1 MGTGLAC
8 AVVAVRFGPSPALP
22 AFCYLAAI
30 GVPLAMIDARCQ
42 VTHLGMPDF
51 RPSAGRSSGA
61 AGGP

>member
-1 MGTGLAC
+1 
-8 AVVAVRFGPSPALP
+8 VRFGPSPALP

-51 RPSAGRSSGA
+51 RPSAGCSSGA